1 MLSGGLDPANVGRA
15 IALTGAAI
23 VDVSSGVERARGV
36 KDEQL
41 IRNFI
46 EAVRRASQTARKS
59 AFGRD
64 NAGQRTQFLQDGP
77 RRAWP
82 FRPVWRSLRGRDPDA
97 LILELE
103 QAYQAARADPG
114 FEAELSSFL
123 EHYVGD
129 PRRSIS
135 PSG

>member
-46 EAVRRASQTARKS
+46 EAVRRAS
-59 AFGRD
+59 
-64 NAGQRTQFLQDGP
+64 
-77 RRAWP
+77 
-82 FRPVWRSLRGRDPDA
+82 
-97 LILELE
+97 
-103 QAYQAARADPG
+103 
-114 FEAELSSFL
+114 
-123 EHYVGD
+123 
-129 PRRSIS
+129 
-135 PSG
+135 